1 MRSSEA
7 GTLAL
12 SLIKVRTMEDD
23 FGAKACDVADFDRW
37 CPIGHHDGAWDSE
50 ARTGEGDA
58 LGVVPWTG
66 RGASVRVV
74 ENARRQAVY
83 IRLTGATSDDAFP
96 PLLLGKAGHKV
107 VRAANFEAED
117 LLEILALE
125 IDLVS
130 KFCAEIRGMHKRC
143 LFKDLVD
150 LGSQDK
156 AEIVRGLCG

>member
-1 MRSSEA
+1 MS
-7 GTLAL
+7 GL
-12 SLIKVRTMEDD
+12 
-23 FGAKACDVADFDRW
+23 
-37 CPIGHHDGAWDSE
+37 
-50 ARTGEGDA
+50 
-58 LGVVPWTG
+58 LGVHAG
-66 RGASVRVV
+66 KRC
-74 ENARRQAVY
+74 
-83 IRLTGATSDDAFP
+83 IRLTGAASDDAFP

-107 VRAANFEAED
+107 VRATNLEGED

-130 KFCAEIRGMHKRC
+130 KFFAEVQGIHKWC